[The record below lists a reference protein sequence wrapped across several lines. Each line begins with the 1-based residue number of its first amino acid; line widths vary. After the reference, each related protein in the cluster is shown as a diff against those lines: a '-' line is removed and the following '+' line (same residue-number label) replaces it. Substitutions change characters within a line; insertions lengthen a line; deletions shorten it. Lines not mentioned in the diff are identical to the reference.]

1 MKTKFWFFAMALL
14 VAFAWGC
21 KQGEVDTLK
30 GENSKLLTETLK
42 KDSTIN
48 MLFQAFNEIEENL
61 DVIKAK
67 QNVISTDAKGNPE
80 MNQNVRDRIN
90 DDITS
95 INDLMDKNK
104 RTIAGLRKK
113 LKAAN
118 LKMEE
123 FERVI
128 QRLSKK
134 VEEKDVEI
142 TGLKDQLVKM
152 NFKVEELNARV
163 DSVRTESQKK
173 SEVIESKTAELNTA
187 YYAFGTSKELISK
200 GILEK
205 SGGFLGIGKNKKL
218 TSEIDKTYLTKVD
231 ITKLK
236 EIPLNTKTATLKTS
250 HPASTY
256 TLVKE
261 GKIITKLVINEP
273 TRFWE
278 ASKFLIIVVE

>member
-1 MKTKFWFFAMALL
+1 MKTKIWFLAMTLV
-14 VAFAWGC
+14 VAFSWSC
-21 KQGEVDTLK
+21 RQGEVENLK

-61 DVIKAK
+61 EVIKAK
-67 QNVISTDAKGNPE
+67 QNVISADAKGNPE
-80 MNQNVRDRIN
+80 MGQNIRDRIN

-104 RTIAGLRKK
+104 RTIASLRKK

-118 LKMEE
+118 LRMDE

-128 QRLSKK
+128 ERLNKK

-163 DSVRTESQKK
+163 DSVRTESAKK
-173 SEVIESKTAELNTA
+173 SEVIESKTTELNTA
-187 YYAFGTSKELISK
+187 WYAYGTSKELIGK

-218 TSEIDKTYLTKVD
+218 TSEIDKSYLTKVD

-236 EIPLNTKTATLKTS
+236 EIPLNSKSAVLKTN
-250 HPASTY
+250 HPGSSY

-261 GKIITKLVINEP
+261 GKIISKLEINDP
-273 TRFWE
+273 AKFWE
-278 ASKFLIIVVE
+278 ASKYLIIVVE